1 MKRMLAA
8 LLALAMALT
17 LLPVAALAITDV
29 SISGGPT
36 VTVEVGETITLTA
49 TVTADGG
56 EAETVT
62 WSDDGS
68 GHAKVNSSTGEVTGK
83 SVGNTEIT
91 ATSTVDNSK
100 TATVTITVTAAKLA
114 TPQNLS
120 WSGTTA
126 SWDAVSNASGYT
138 VELKLDGTPVATG
151 NTSSNSH
158 DFSADMTTP
167 GNYTFTVTATSTDSN
182 YTNSDTSAASAVKNV
197 AASGAAVSGVSWTSA
212 TPDTIYVGESVTWT
226 AAVSPADAGNKDLVW
241 TSTTGAANVVDGTI
255 TAIAAGTTTIRAASA
270 ADPTKFVEKTLI
282 VKSRVLSSIWVTT
295 PPAKTQYRVGDSFDP
310 AGMVVTARF
319 QDNDGKPS
327 EKAVPTGELNF
338 TYSFVKVGASTVTI
352 SYAYQGGA
360 AKTVT
365 QAVSV
370 VDDKVLT
377 GITLDKTSAML
388 PEGSTLQLTATIVP
402 TTAADPTPTVTWK
415 SSDPSIAEVSSTGL
429 VTPATPLKTGKVTIT
444 ATATQPRGETVTK
457 TAICTVQVTA
467 KAVSGIS
474 IHTQPNRSTY
484 RVGESFDP
492 AGMVIEV
499 TYTNGTTGLVSG
511 SSATYSTSAFNAAG
525 NVNFAISY
533 GGKSVEI
540 PLTITSG
547 KLESIAVNTQPR
559 TTYAVGEAFDKT
571 GLTVT
576 ATFEGGATTVIDA
589 SKLSLSNTALSGPGT
604 QNITISYTTGGVTKT
619 TTLTVTITGSK
630 LSGIAVKTVPNK
642 VNYVVGEYFDKT
654 GLVVTA
660 TLEDGTNYD
669 VQAAKLSCTPTAAL
683 KEANTSVTISYTA
696 NGVTKTT
703 TQAITVTNATLTGL
717 KILTEPAKVSY
728 NLGETLNKTGL
739 TAEAS
744 FSDGSTRTITASQL
758 ACTPTTLNTAGFR
771 TITASYTI
779 NGVKKSATFAVEVTS
794 TPGSSSGTATIVNC
808 NSWVNVRSGPSTAY
822 SKIGTAAKGAQYE
835 ILGTSGN
842 WYKVQYGSQ
851 IGWIYGAYVSTSG
864 GGGTPSSG
872 TATIVNCNSWVNVR
886 SGPSTAY
893 SKIGTAAR
901 GAQYE
906 ILGYATSSAGN
917 RWYKVQ
923 YGSKVGW
930 IYGQYVSTS
939 GGGGGTATGYGY
951 IGNCSYWVNVR
962 TGPGT
967 NYSKI
972 GTAAKGSYYQIL
984 GTSGNWHKIQY
995 TDTQAAWVYG
1005 NYLIHAG
1012 SIGTVTINTT
1022 TEVRS
1027 AASTSGTAI
1036 GTAAAGQS
1044 YTCLKSTGNWYMIA
1058 YGSRV
1063 GYVPTAYATMN

>member
-17 LLPVAALAITDV
+17 LLPVAALAAITDV
-29 SISGGPT
+29 SISGGT
-36 VTVEVGETITLTA
+36 TVEVGKKITLTA

-68 GHAKVNSSTGEVTGK
+68 GHATVNSSTGEVTGV
-83 SVGNTEIT
+83 SVGDTVIT
-91 ATSTVDNSK
+91 ATSTVDNSQK
-100 TATVTITVTAAKLA
+100 DTVTITVTAAKLA

-138 VELKLDGTPVATG
+138 VKLKRDGTDVATG
-151 NTSSNSH
+151 TPGSNSH

-167 GNYTFTVTATSTDSN
+167 GNYTFTVTATSTNSN
-182 YTNSDTSAASAVKNV
+182 YTESDTSAASAVKNV

-270 ADPTKFVEKTLI
+270 ADPTKFVEKTLT
-282 VKSRVLSSIWVTT
+282 VKSRVLSSIQVTT

-327 EKAVPTGELNF
+327 QKAVPTGELNF

-444 ATATQPRGETVTK
+444 ATATQTRGETVTK
-457 TAICTVQVTA
+457 TATCTVQVTA

-499 TYTNGTTGLVSG
+499 TYTNGTTGFVSG

-619 TTLTVTITGSK
+619 TTLTVTITSSK

-669 VQAAKLSCTPTAAL
+669 VQSAKLSCTPTAAL

-703 TQAITVTNATLTGL
+703 TQTITVTNATLTGL

-779 NGVKKSATFAVEVTS
+779 NGVKKSATFTVEVTS
-794 TPGSSSGTATIVNC
+794 TPGS
-808 NSWVNVRSGPSTAY
+808 
-822 SKIGTAAKGAQYE
+822 
-835 ILGTSGN
+835 
-842 WYKVQYGSQ
+842 
-851 IGWIYGAYVSTSG
+851 
-864 GGGTPSSG
+864 SSG

-906 ILGYATSSAGN
+906 ILGYAISSAGN

-923 YGSKVGW
+923 YGSRIGW

-939 GGGGGTATGYGY
+939 GGGGGGSATGYGY